1 MEGGDDPLKVAA
13 AARAMEMEAA
23 EKANAHALG
32 AANARMQSSIIWS
45 VGGVA
50 FVMVLALI
58 FLSCLVHDIRPG
70 QPSHCNFPSP
80 TLDWICLRRP
90 VRTPL
95 VFALLESNTPGRDF
109 FSVGEH
115 GLRFCAA
122 VRLPRRNML
131 ALLGPWEL

>member
-1 MEGGDDPLKVAA
+1 VLEVASEIKGIDPDSTSAEHETARDRWKAVIILLKVAA

-32 AANARMQSSIIWS
+32 AANTRMQSSIIWL

-80 TLDWICLRRP
+80 TLD
-90 VRTPL
+90 
-95 VFALLESNTPGRDF
+95 
-109 FSVGEH
+109 
-115 GLRFCAA
+115 
-122 VRLPRRNML
+122 
-131 ALLGPWEL
+131 